1 VIFYC
6 RTFVANLYK
15 DKVTFVLFYLIKF
28 ALYSYL
34 RLTSAALQ
42 QLDNFNALTKLVNRQ
57 TQQRTMGKKS
67 VFLASLPIFKI
78 ETWNF
83 VHILKK

>member
-1 VIFYC
+1 VIFYF
-6 RTFVANLYK
+6 RTFNVNLYK

-57 TQQRTMGKKS
+57 TQQRSIIAKEQKAKRKQT
-67 VFLASLPIFKI
+67 VLASQLF
-78 ETWNF
+78 
-83 VHILKK
+83 L